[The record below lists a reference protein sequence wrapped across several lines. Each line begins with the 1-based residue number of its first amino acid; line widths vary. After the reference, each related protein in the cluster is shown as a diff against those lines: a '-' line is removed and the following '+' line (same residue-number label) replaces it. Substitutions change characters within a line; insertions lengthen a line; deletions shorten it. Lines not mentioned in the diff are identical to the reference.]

1 MLDLE
6 MTMTPD
12 SGDVVFRVRVAG
24 TEDWDELHLIG
35 GKLMGDDWAMPVK
48 EFPVTYKTKKS
59 TLIAKV
65 YDWLDSQDRY
75 DI

>member
-24 TEDWDELHLIG
+24 TEEWDELHLIG
-35 GKLMGDDWAMPVK
+35 GKLMGDDWAVPVK

-59 TLIAKV
+59 ALIAKV
-65 YDWLDSQDRY
+65 YDWLDSQDKY

>member
-6 MTMTPD
+6 MTMTSD

-24 TEDWDELHLIG
+24 TQDWDELHLIG
-35 GKLMGDDWAMPVK
+35 GKLMGDDWAVPVV

-59 TLIAKV
+59 ALIAKA
-65 YDWLDSQDRY
+65 YDWLDSQEKY